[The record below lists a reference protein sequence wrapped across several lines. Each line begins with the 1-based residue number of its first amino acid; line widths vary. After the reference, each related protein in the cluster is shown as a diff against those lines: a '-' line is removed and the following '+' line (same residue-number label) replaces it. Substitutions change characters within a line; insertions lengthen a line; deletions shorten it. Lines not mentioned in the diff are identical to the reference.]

1 MTDHK
6 SGCKI
11 LADALLRAADT
22 FYTVPGYPVTEL
34 GEAVGAEYVVNEKTA
49 LEYALGDSLS
59 GRRSAVIVK
68 NAGMN
73 ILADPMVNAVY
84 QGIIGGVLII
94 AGDDTK
100 AAGSQTCQ
108 NSTHYAKVA
117 DVPLILP
124 DKENLFS
131 SAEISF
137 QASERFSRPAVLR
150 VTEDILENN
159 ARTGIEKRKNL
170 KGRLADPLLTMKGR
184 CEAAGNITADMYEQ
198 TEFPLTYPPGDDSNP
213 KARTRT
219 ENPQTM
225 AERGYSR
232 TLCRNCPYKELF
244 SAIKNSGR
252 EVICDTGCSLLSKNP
267 PYNFGL
273 ANYGLGSSV
282 AVAAKSTGIAL
293 TGDYALLHSGINSL
307 VDLFEK
313 KLPVLVIVL
322 LNKKM
327 GMTGGQDS
335 PDLLRY
341 IRWAEPEIIRTE
353 SIGHGSTGELSDYL
367 NEKPDRPKVI
377 LISGACPAGEKHERI
392 KC

>member
-1 MTDHK
+1 MTNQK
-6 SGCKI
+6 SGCDI

-22 FYTVPGYPVTEL
+22 YYTVPGYPVTDLAEK
-34 GEAVGAEYVVNEKTA
+34 VDAEYVINEKTA

-84 QGIIGGVLII
+84 QGIISGVLII

-100 AAGSQTCQ
+100 AIGSQTCQ
-108 NSTHYAKVA
+108 DSTHYAEVA
-117 DVPLILP
+117 DVPLIVP
-124 DKENLFS
+124 NRDNLFS
-131 SAEISF
+131 SAETAF
-137 QASERFSRPAVLR
+137 QASERFSRPAILK
-150 VTEDILENN
+150 VTEDILENS
-159 ARTGIEKRKNL
+159 AKSGTVMRKDL
-170 KGRLADPLLTMKGR
+170 KGELADPLLTMKGR
-184 CEAAGNITADMYEQ
+184 CESAGNITADMYEQ
-198 TEFPLTYPPGDDSNP
+198 TEFPLTYPPADDSNP

-225 AERGYSR
+225 PGRGYAR

-244 SAIKNSGR
+244 SAIKDSKR

-267 PYNFGL
+267 PYNFGI

-282 AVAAKSTGIAL
+282 AAAAKSTGIAL

-307 VDLFEK
+307 IDVFEK
-313 KLPVLVIVL
+313 ELPVLVIVL

-341 IRWAEPEIIRTE
+341 IQWAEPEIISSD
-353 SIGHGSTGELSDYL
+353 SIKRGSTGELSVYL

-377 LISGACPAGEKHERI
+377 LISGACPAGEKHEKI

>member
-6 SGCKI
+6 SGCEI

-22 FYTVPGYPVTEL
+22 LYTVPGYPVTAL

-68 NAGMN
+68 NAGVN

-84 QGIIGGVLII
+84 QGIIGGVLVI

-100 AAGSQTCQ
+100 AIGSQTCQ
-108 NSTHYAKVA
+108 NSAHYAGVA
-117 DVPLILP
+117 DLPLIVP
-124 DKENLFS
+124 DKENLYS
-131 SAEISF
+131 SAEMAF
-137 QASERFSRPAVLR
+137 QASERFSRPAILR
-150 VTEDILENN
+150 VTEEILEKS
-159 ARTGIEKRKNL
+159 AKTGALVRKDL
-170 KGRLADPLLTMKGR
+170 KGKLADPRLTMKGR
-184 CEAAGNITADMYEQ
+184 CESTGNITADMYEQ
-198 TEFPLTYPPGDDSNP
+198 TEFPLAYPPAGRHNTEV
-213 KARTRT
+213 RTRT
-219 ENPQTM
+219 KNPQNMTG
-225 AERGYSR
+225 RGYAR

-307 VDLFEK
+307 VDVFEK
-313 KLPVLVIVL
+313 EMPVLVIVL

-327 GMTGGQDS
+327 G
-335 PDLLRY
+335 
-341 IRWAEPEIIRTE
+341 
-353 SIGHGSTGELSDYL
+353 
-367 NEKPDRPKVI
+367 
-377 LISGACPAGEKHERI
+377 
-392 KC
+392 

>member
-1 MTDHK
+1 MTDQK
-6 SGCKI
+6 SGCDI

-22 FYTVPGYPVTEL
+22 FYTVPGYPVTDL
-34 GEAVGAEYVVNEKTA
+34 AEAVGAEYVVNEKTA

-68 NAGMN
+68 NAGVN

-84 QGIIGGVLII
+84 QGIIAGVLII

-100 AAGSQTCQ
+100 AVGSQTCQ
-108 NSTHYAKVA
+108 DSTHYAGVA
-117 DVPLILP
+117 DVPLIVP
-124 DKENLFS
+124 DAKNLFS
-131 SAEISF
+131 SAEMAF
-137 QASERFSRPAVLR
+137 QASERFSRPAILR

-159 ARTGIEKRKNL
+159 AKSGRELRKDL
-170 KGRLADPLLTMKGR
+170 KGRLANPLLTMRGR
-184 CEAAGNITADMYEQ
+184 CESTGNITAEMYGQ
-198 TEFPLTYPPGDDSNP
+198 TEFPLTYPPAGYRDA
-213 KARTRT
+213 KIRTIT
-219 ENPQTM
+219 ENPETM
-225 AERGYSR
+225 PGRGYAR

-273 ANYGLGSSV
+273 ANYGLGSSP
-282 AVAAKSTGIAL
+282 AVATKSTGIAL

-307 VDLFEK
+307 TDIFEK
-313 KLPVLVIVL
+313 ELPVLVIVL
-322 LNKKM
+322 LNGRM

-341 IRWAEPEIIRTE
+341 IQWAEPIILE
-353 SIGHGSTGELSDYL
+353 SDLTGPGSTGELSVYL

-377 LISGACPAGEKHERI
+377 LISGACPVGEKHERI